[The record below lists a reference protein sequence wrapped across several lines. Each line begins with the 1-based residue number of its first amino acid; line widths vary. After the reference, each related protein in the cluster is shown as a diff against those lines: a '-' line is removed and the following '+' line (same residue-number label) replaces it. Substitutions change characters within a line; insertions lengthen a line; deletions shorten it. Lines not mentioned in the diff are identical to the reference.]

1 VWRSLGVQPAA
12 VVGHSQGEVVAAVVS
27 GALTLEQGALV
38 VAARSQ
44 AVLACAG
51 QGGMALIE
59 RPLAVVEE
67 YIEPF
72 GEALSIA
79 AVNTSGSTIVSGQA
93 GAIEEIV
100 ARLSAQ
106 GVYARKI
113 NVDYASHNAQMDPLL
128 PGLAE
133 RFTDLEPGAPQ
144 VAFYSTVTGQ
154 LARAGELDGGY
165 WCRNLRRPV
174 RLDRALE
181 RLLDDGHGVFV
192 EISAHPVLSM
202 PLTDGSAQ
210 RGGIVVGSLSRRA
223 GGLDQILHNLG
234 LLHVQGHDLNTDHAL
249 SEGNL
254 VPLPTYAFQ
263 RERFWVESGR
273 RVSDVRSVGL
283 RASEHP
289 WLGAVTGTAAD
300 DGYLFTGRLSL
311 AEQPWLAEHM
321 AFGTVLVP
329 GTGLLELALTAAH
342 HIGADRVE
350 ELTLLEPLV
359 LPEDGALRLQVVVS
373 APEGESGRR
382 PVAVFSRPEDASDE
396 VGWRRHAAGELSEA
410 GKAGAEDLA
419 GFAELARWPVAGAE
433 QVSLDGFYDD
443 FAARGLV
450 YGPAFQGLTEL
461 WRKGSTAYGIV
472 RLPEGQSADGFGIH
486 PALLDAAL
494 HTLVGVQDPKGV
506 DAGTA
511 LLPFEWSGVE
521 LHASGALELRV
532 AVDLDDAAHALSLT
546 VADSDGLP
554 VVHAEGLRLR
564 AASAEQVRVSQA
576 VEHAYRVAFEV
587 PRALAEG
594 SSSEE
599 SWVVGAGVVSRALG
613 VEPADGV
620 AGVLAR
626 LEEGVEAP
634 GRVVVD
640 VTAVLSACG
649 ALDVAV
655 GALELVQ
662 GLLAEPRLEGSEW
675 VWATSGAVDAG
686 DGVRDVAQA
695 PVWGLLRSVRAEYP
709 DRVIRLVD
717 LDAGASA

>member
-1 VWRSLGVQPAA
+1 
-12 VVGHSQGEVVAAVVS
+12 
-27 GALTLEQGALV
+27 
-38 VAARSQ
+38 
-44 AVLACAG
+44 
-51 QGGMALIE
+51 
-59 RPLAVVEE
+59 
-67 YIEPF
+67 
-72 GEALSIA
+72 
-79 AVNTSGSTIVSGQA
+79 
-93 GAIEEIV
+93 
-100 ARLSAQ
+100 
-106 GVYARKI
+106 
-113 NVDYASHNAQMDPLL
+113 
-128 PGLAE
+128 
-133 RFTDLEPGAPQ
+133 
-144 VAFYSTVTGQ
+144 
-154 LARAGELDGGY
+154 
-165 WCRNLRRPV
+165 
-174 RLDRALE
+174 
-181 RLLDDGHGVFV
+181 
-192 EISAHPVLSM
+192 
-202 PLTDGSAQ
+202 
-210 RGGIVVGSLSRRA
+210 
-223 GGLDQILHNLG
+223 
-234 LLHVQGHDLNTDHAL
+234 
-249 SEGNL
+249 
-254 VPLPTYAFQ
+254 
-263 RERFWVESGR
+263 
-273 RVSDVRSVGL
+273 
-283 RASEHP
+283 
-289 WLGAVTGTAAD
+289 VTGTAAD

-311 AEQPWLAEHM
+311 AEQPWLAEHA

-382 PVAVFSRPEDASDE
+382 PVAIFSRSEDASDE

-410 GKAGAEDLA
+410 GKAGAEDPA
-419 GFAELARWPVAGAE
+419 GFAELAQWPVAGAE

-494 HTLVGVQDPKGV
+494 HTLVGVQDPEGV

-532 AVDLDDAAHALSLT
+532 AVDLDDAAHSLSLT

-594 SSSEE
+594 ISSEE

-620 AGVLAR
+620 AGVAAR

-634 GRVVVD
+634 GRIVVD
-640 VTAVLSACG
+640 VTAVPGAGTG

-675 VWATSGAVDAG
+675 VWVTSGAVDAG
-686 DGVRDVAQA
+686 DGVRQVAQA
-695 PVWGLLRSVRAEYP
+695 PVWGLLRSV
-709 DRVIRLVD
+709 
-717 LDAGASA
+717 